1 MTTGTET
8 TINAG
13 EKYRKAQALIVEHLD
28 LNSQDVDASKR
39 FGLWKRKLEIYLQTL
54 EANED
59 EKFNILINRIGLG
72 SYEYIDATTT
82 YKEAMEKLERVYS
95 KKINRI
101 YARWKL
107 ANGKQG
113 EGESMDA
120 FANRL
125 MILAKDCD
133 YATVT
138 AVENKKE
145 AVLQSFVSGL
155 EDPYIRQRILEKDV
169 VDLEGA
175 LGLAEILKRAKTDA
189 SCYELEENQS
199 TVAAVSRLESKR
211 EAISEDAVDGGTSID
226 QVAAVSKTF
235 KSNYTRIVKCQN

>member
-1 MTTGTET
+1 M
-8 TINAG
+8 
-13 EKYRKAQALIVEHLD
+13 EHLD
-28 LNSQDVDASKR
+28 LNPQDIDASKR

-54 EANED
+54 EADDD
-59 EKFNILINRIGLG
+59 EKFNILINRLGLNG
-72 SYEYIDATTT
+72 YEYIDATST
-82 YKEAMEKLERVYS
+82 YKEAVQKLEKVYS
-95 KKINRI
+95 KKINKI

-107 ANGKQG
+107 ANEKQR

-133 YATVT
+133 YADVT
-138 AVENKKE
+138 AVEYKKE

-155 EDPYIRQRILEKDV
+155 EDPYVRQRILEKD

-189 SCYELEENQS
+189 GCYELEENQS
-199 TVAAVSRLESKR
+199 TVAAVSRLESKSKVIPK
-211 EAISEDAVDGGTSID
+211 EAEDGGTGID

-235 KSNYTRIVKCQN
+235 KSDYTRVVRCQ

>member
-8 TINAG
+8 TQNAG

-95 KKINRI
+95 KK
-101 YARWKL
+101 
-107 ANGKQG
+107 
-113 EGESMDA
+113 
-120 FANRL
+120 
-125 MILAKDCD
+125 
-133 YATVT
+133 
-138 AVENKKE
+138 
-145 AVLQSFVSGL
+145 
-155 EDPYIRQRILEKDV
+155 
-169 VDLEGA
+169 
-175 LGLAEILKRAKTDA
+175 
-189 SCYELEENQS
+189 
-199 TVAAVSRLESKR
+199 
-211 EAISEDAVDGGTSID
+211 D
-226 QVAAVSKTF
+226 Q
-235 KSNYTRIVKCQN
+235 QNIC